1 MKLLNLRLHKRMIR
15 KKSMHINLPQAKKYF
30 DFNFINV
37 NRKLLNLVF
46 YKIKYLIEFH
56 KSFL

>member
-15 KKSMHINLPQAKKYF
+15 KKSMHINLLQAKKYF
-30 DFNFINV
+30 DFNFIYI
-37 NRKLLNLVF
+37 RHKLLDLVF
-46 YKIKYLIEFH
+46 YKIKYLIEFR

>member
-1 MKLLNLRLHKRMIR
+1 MKLLNLRLQKRMIH
-15 KKSMHINLPQAKKYF
+15 KKSMHINLLQAKKYF

-37 NRKLLNLVF
+37 SHKLLDLVF